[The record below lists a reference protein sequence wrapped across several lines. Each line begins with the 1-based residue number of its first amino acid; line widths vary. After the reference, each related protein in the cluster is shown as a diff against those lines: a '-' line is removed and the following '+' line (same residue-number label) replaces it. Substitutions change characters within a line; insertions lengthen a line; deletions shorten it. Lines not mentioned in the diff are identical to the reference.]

1 MTEIDKH
8 IKLLLDKKNLQNPT
22 SFEELG
28 YMFLGPMVFNYFI
41 WLKNELGKTDKILFN
56 SREGYFLQEIYEM
69 FKIKYNLPESV
80 YFKTSRKIS
89 ALASFKTKDDIYKTF
104 ELHRFSGTLSNLL
117 ENRFGIKPNHIDNKL
132 IDTSIEI
139 PNLNEY
145 IDDILLEA
153 EHTRNE
159 YLKYIESVIG
169 NSTDV
174 LMVDSGFQGMTQHN
188 IQKAY
193 DLKFKGRY
201 FIYKGNPFLDDV
213 KGLYHFEES
222 NLRKN
227 LIFFESIFIDK
238 IGSYINIKNGNFINE
253 EFNHNL
259 QFLNEKRK
267 IIVGIKI
274 FVNDMFDFNIK
285 SEKVSYIYADS
296 IFDLM
301 CKKNYVKNQP
311 LFDIFFHDNYY
322 VRDGIKKIIRH

>member
-8 IKLLLDKKNLQNPT
+8 TKLLLDKKDLQNPK

-28 YMFLGPMVFNYFI
+28 YIFIGPMVFNFFM
-41 WLKNELGKTDKILFN
+41 WLKSELGNTDKILFN
-56 SREGYFLQEIYEM
+56 SREGYFFKEIYEI
-69 FKIKYNLPESV
+69 FKNKYNLPESV
-80 YFKTSRKIS
+80 YFKTSRKLAAI
-89 ALASFKTKDDIYKTF
+89 ASFKTKDDIYKTF
-104 ELHRFSGTLSNLL
+104 ELHRFSGKLSNLL
-117 ENRFGIKPNHIDNKL
+117 ENRFGIKVNIIDDKQ
-132 IDTSIEI
+132 IDTSVAL
-139 PNLNEY
+139 PNLDEY

-153 EHTRNE
+153 KNTRDE
-159 YLKYIESVIG
+159 YFKYIECVIA

-201 FIYKGNPFLDDV
+201 FIYKGNLFLDDV

-238 IGSYINIKNGNFINE
+238 IGSYINIKNGEFINE
-253 EFNHNL
+253 EYNKSL
-259 QFLNEKRK
+259 QYFDEKSQ
-267 IIVGIKI
+267 IVEGVKEFI
-274 FVNDMFDFNIK
+274 NDMFNFNIDLE
-285 SEKVSYIYADS
+285 SVSYEFADNL
-296 IFDLM
+296 FDLM
-301 CKKNYVKNQP
+301 CTENYIKNHK

-322 VRDGIKKIIRH
+322 VRDNIKKIIR